1 LAAELLAAELL
12 PDLAAGLLTAELLAA
27 ELLPELAIF
36 KLVKFSIYR
45 NYGNLD

>member
-1 LAAELLAAELL
+1 LAAELL

-27 ELLPELAIF
+27 ELLPELTIF
-36 KLVKFSIYR
+36 QLVKLCIHH